1 MKIRILGNGDLL
13 ELDARD
19 KRYKVLHQKCKFLS
33 KRNLP
38 IFTSIVSFA
47 TLFVF
52 VSDFM
57 LIGII
62 FNMMVCTGVPTVLP
76 LRDLF
81 KISRGI
87 EMESWS
93 CFDTSIICTELFSIP
108 WHASCS
114 IRPLSVMNSVIAFA
128 PTFMQL
134 ATIFFIRCA
143 IARLNT
149 KTGYR
154 GGE

>member
-1 MKIRILGNGDLL
+1 MKKNPSTFIL
-13 ELDARD
+13 RTI
-19 KRYKVLHQKCKFLS
+19 LS
-33 KRNLP
+33 
-38 IFTSIVSFA
+38 
-47 TLFVF
+47 LFVF
-52 VSDFM
+52 VSDLM

-62 FNMMVCTGVPTVLP
+62 FNMTVRADVRTVSPLHVTCLRFQERSRWDLDRVLTLRSSVP
-76 LRDLF
+76 
-81 KISRGI
+81 S
-87 EMESWS
+87 
-93 CFDTSIICTELFSIP
+93 LFSIP
-108 WHASCS
+108 RHASCS

>member
-1 MKIRILGNGDLL
+1 MEISWNWTL
-13 ELDARD
+13 EIN
-19 KRYKVLHQKCKFLS
+19 KVLHQKCKFLS

-62 FNMMVCTGVPTVLP
+62 FNMMVCTGVRTVLP

-87 EMESWS
+87 EMES
-93 CFDTSIICTELFSIP
+93 
-108 WHASCS
+108 
-114 IRPLSVMNSVIAFA
+114 
-128 PTFMQL
+128 
-134 ATIFFIRCA
+134 
-143 IARLNT
+143 
-149 KTGYR
+149 
-154 GGE
+154 